1 VSGGRWR
8 WVAAGAALLA
18 SAGLLVASGAPA
30 GAEAWADRRAAGCQ
44 SVARPHPRASAPA
57 RPQAPA
63 DYRAGTLRAAECQAW
78 LRLHGHGPLGRP
90 SVPAGRP
97 GAPVSRPAAH

>member
-1 VSGGRWR
+1 MSGGRRWR
-8 WVAAGAALLA
+8 WLAAGAAVVM

-44 SVARPHPRASAPA
+44 SVTRPLPRASASQ

-63 DYRAGTLRAAECQAW
+63 DYRADTLRAAECRAW
-78 LRLHGHGPLGRP
+78 LRLHHRKR
-90 SVPAGRP
+90 VATRP
-97 GAPVSRPAAH
+97 GRAAH